1 MRLKSVHPFDNLVQ
15 IAANVA
21 KQVIHF
27 PYVGVVHIIDKTI
40 KYQFPEKCRFA
51 FHFGN
56 PEFLIQNVLLAI
68 I

>member
-1 MRLKSVHPFDNLVQ
+1 MRHKSVHPFDNLVQ

-27 PYVGVVHIIDKTI
+27 PYVGIVNIIDKTI

-51 FHFGN
+51 C
-56 PEFLIQNVLLAI
+56 L
-68 I
+68 